1 MKNQIE
7 FLEHIKNE
15 IATAEYGEGISF
27 NLNLIV
33 RTIDER
39 IKRVKKISK
48 ANEVGAVN
56 EMIKQNNII

>member
-39 IKRVKKISK
+39 IRQVKKISRL
-48 ANEVGAVN
+48 NEVGAVN